1 MHRITIKRWLLPTL
15 AAFTLAGVAAGQE
28 GRGGD
33 DASVPAGRPLGP
45 SAEWPLESVQLESG
59 TVYRGLV
66 QSIGEHEIEF
76 MEVVRPPGKPM
87 FLVIR
92 PVPVRGTQVIRLP
105 EAERQ
110 LLIERTNGFRS
121 RVLIEAGRID
131 EVTLEPQTPNG
142 TRHWRYAGPWFT
154 LLSTADEETTR
165 RCVVR
170 IEQIFRAYRLIL
182 PPRTSPTRP
191 LEVRLLGSTD
201 EYRDYLRAQG
211 PDLKNPSFY
220 LVRQNRIVAAS
231 ELTRFAERLARSRD
245 EHEQIRQLC
254 ARLDADLPARLQQLA
269 GQLESRGYSR
279 AEIVVEVKARQNA
292 WSHEK
297 AAWLNKIKTANR
309 RNDEKFDELT
319 GSMFRR
325 LYHEA
330 FHAYLEN
337 YVYPHD
343 RFHVP
348 RWLNEGLAQM
358 FESGQLEGDTLRI
371 DAPDRP
377 ALLAVQ
383 EQLARDESVSLP
395 RLLEAGE
402 TEFLTAHRSAAGPGR
417 QIYYLSWAV
426 TYYVTFVR
434 EPSIWDTTALD
445 AYVTPDHSGLSP
457 IARFERLVHTPL
469 PEFWRQWRNAILAL
483 TPAPR

>member
-1 MHRITIKRWLLPTL
+1 MNRISFMLWMHMAL
-15 AAFTLAGVAAGQE
+15 AAFA
-28 GRGGD
+28 
-33 DASVPAGRPLGP
+33 PAGLVLGQGPNGPEESPASGGGPLARA
-45 SAEWPLESVQLESG
+45 AEWPLESVQLESG

-66 QSIGEHEIEF
+66 QSVGEHEIEF

-87 FLVIR
+87 FLVVR
-92 PVPVRGTQVIRLP
+92 PVPVQGTKVTRLP
-105 EAERQ
+105 EPERQ
-110 LLIERTNGFRS
+110 RLIERTSRFRN

-131 EVTLEPQTPNG
+131 EVTLESQTSDG
-142 TRHWRYAGPWFT
+142 TRRWRYAGPWFT

-182 PPRTSPTRP
+182 PPRTAPTRP
-191 LEVRLLGSTD
+191 LEVLLLGSTD
-201 EYRDYLRAQG
+201 EYRDYLRAHG

-220 LVRQNRIVAAS
+220 LARQNRIVAAS

-245 EHEQIRQLC
+245 QHEQIRQLC
-254 ARLDADLPARLQQLA
+254 ERLDAGLPGRLQQLA
-269 GQLESRGYSR
+269 GQLESLGYSR
-279 AEIVVEVKARQNA
+279 AEIVAEVKARQNA

-297 AAWLNKIKTANR
+297 AEWLEKIKTTNR
-309 RNDEKFDELT
+309 RNEAKFDDLT
-319 GSMFRR
+319 RSMFRR

-371 DAPDRP
+371 DAPDRE

-383 EQLARDESVSLP
+383 EQLARDDPAVLP
-395 RLLEAGE
+395 RLLAADE

-417 QIYYLSWAV
+417 EIYYLSWAL
-426 TYYVTFVR
+426 TYYLTFLR
-434 EPSIWDTTALD
+434 EPSIWDTAALD
-445 AYVTPDHSGLSP
+445 AYVTPDGSGLSP
-457 IARFERLVHTPL
+457 IARFERLVHVPL
-469 PEFWRQWRNAILAL
+469 PEFWRRWRSTLLAL
-483 TPAPR
+483 RPAPR